1 MMHVEAWSKDVS
13 VHGDGESTTATINLA
28 WEPFNLDFSKCGP
41 LEVSAEGLISA
52 GPPEELM
59 DLQCEM
65 LGTSIVITFPE
76 PVQDRESMVVR
87 VRMKMFV

>member
-1 MMHVEAWSKDVS
+1 MMHIEAWSRDVS

-28 WEPFNLDFSKCGP
+28 WEPFNLDFSKCGI
-41 LEVSAEGLISA
+41 LEASAEGLISA

-59 DLQCEM
+59 DLECEVR
-65 LGTSIVITFPE
+65 GTSILITFPE

-87 VRMKMFV
+87 IRLKMGV